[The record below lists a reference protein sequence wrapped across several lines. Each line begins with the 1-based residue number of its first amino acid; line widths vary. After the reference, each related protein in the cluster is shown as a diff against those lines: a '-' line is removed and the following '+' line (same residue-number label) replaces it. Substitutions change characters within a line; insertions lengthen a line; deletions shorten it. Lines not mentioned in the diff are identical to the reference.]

1 LPLQKTEPVS
11 AISSRYNDRSH
22 ASDRPFMKVTL
33 TPAIPFELNCSVPVC
48 EAARHA
54 AVVDPGVDIAWE
66 RRLNWIVGG
75 GVAA

>member
-1 LPLQKTEPVS
+1 
-11 AISSRYNDRSH
+11 
-22 ASDRPFMKVTL
+22 MKVTL

-48 EAARHA
+48 EAAHHA
-54 AVVDPGVDIAWE
+54 AVVDPGADIAWE